1 MMAFVIIAAV
11 MVAVA
16 LAWLLLP
23 LLRGH
28 ATRDVDRAGLTLGIL
43 KDQLADLERERAAG
57 HVGAEQY
64 AETKAE
70 LERRVLEE
78 VHGRE
83 AVRAVTAGPRG
94 PRLVPWLVVWC
105 VPVAAGLLYYRLGDP
120 QAFNPLIAQAGA
132 DHAHALG
139 PDQLE
144 AMASALESRLRR
156 DPDNADGW
164 STLARTYYS
173 MGRFPDAV
181 RAFARLVELVPEEAS
196 VLADYA
202 DAMAMSQGRN
212 IEGRPLELVNRA
224 LKLDPTQWKA
234 LAMAG
239 TAAFNRK
246 DYKGA
251 VEYWERLQRTLPPE
265 TPIAQQIGASIA
277 EARSLAGL
285 PPAPALAQ
293 ASPAG
298 RPPLPADHPPIA
310 GRSGAADKGAAG
322 QASAAPGKAAV
333 GGTVTLGAALKA
345 KAAPTDTVI
354 IFARPAQGS
363 RMPLAITSVQVKDL
377 PAKFTLDE
385 TMAMSPEMTLATV
398 QEVIVGARVSK
409 SGRPMPSS
417 GDFEGL
423 SKPVKVGTRDI
434 AVTIDTVLP

>member
-1 MMAFVIIAAV
+1 MMPFVLLAAV
-11 MVAVA
+11 MVAIA
-16 LAWLLLP
+16 LAWLLAP
-23 LLRGH
+23 LLRGA
-28 ATRDVDRAGLTLGIL
+28 ATRDVDRAEATLGIL
-43 KDQLADLERERAAG
+43 KDQLAELERERAAG
-57 HVGAEQY
+57 TVAPEQY

-78 VHGRE
+78 VHGNE
-83 AVRAVTAGPRG
+83 TARALTAGPRG
-94 PRLVPWLVVWC
+94 PRLVPWLIVWC
-105 VPVAAGLLYYRLGDP
+105 VPLAAGLLYYRLGDP
-120 QAFNPLIAQAGA
+120 QAFNPLIAQAGG

-144 AMASALESRLRR
+144 AMVKALESRLQRE
-156 DPDNADGW
+156 PDNADGW

-181 RAFARLVELVPEEAS
+181 RAFARLVELVPDEAA

-212 IEGRPLELVNRA
+212 IEGKPLELVNRA
-224 LKLDPTQWKA
+224 LRLDPTQWKA

-251 VEYWERLQRTLPPE
+251 VEYWERLQRTLPPD
-265 TPIAQQIGASIA
+265 TPISQQIGASIA
-277 EARSLAGL
+277 EARSLGGL

-293 ASPAG
+293 AAPSAKPA
-298 RPPLPADHPPIA
+298 LPADHPPIA
-310 GRSGAADKGAAG
+310 GRSAAGDAGARPGAAAAG
-322 QASAAPGKAAV
+322 KATV
-333 GGTVTLGAALKA
+333 GGTVTLGAALQA
-345 KAAPTDTVI
+345 RAAPTDTVI

-398 QEVIVGARVSK
+398 QEVVVGARVSK

-417 GDFEGL
+417 GDLEGL
-423 SKPVKVGTRDI
+423 SKPVRVGARDV